1 MRYADPTRGATRIR
15 LLRRRGRRVL
25 DGHGMLRV
33 ASPGFRRNGRERS
46 DLGRSL
52 VAASFS
58 GIAERVVQLVGIDR
72 DTGQ

>member
-33 ASPGFRRNGRERS
+33 ASPGFRRNGRERR
-46 DLGRSL
+46 DLKRL
-52 VAASFS
+52 VAASFI

>member
-33 ASPGFRRNGRERS
+33 ASPGFRRNGRERR
-46 DLGRSL
+46 DLKRP
-52 VAASFS
+52 VAASVI

>member
-1 MRYADPTRGATRIR
+1 MRYANPTREATRIR
-15 LLRRRGRRVL
+15 LLRRRGSRVL

-33 ASPGFRRNGRERS
+33 ASPGFRRNGRERR
-46 DLGRSL
+46 DLKRF
-52 VAASFS
+52 VAASFI

>member
-33 ASPGFRRNGRERS
+33 ASPGFRRNGRERR
-46 DLGRSL
+46 DLKRL
-52 VAASFS
+52 VAASVI